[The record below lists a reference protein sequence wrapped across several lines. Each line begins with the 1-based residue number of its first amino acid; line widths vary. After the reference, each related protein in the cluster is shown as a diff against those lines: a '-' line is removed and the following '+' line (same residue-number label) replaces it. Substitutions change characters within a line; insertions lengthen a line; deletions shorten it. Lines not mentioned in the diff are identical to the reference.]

1 MADNKKADG
10 IADDKKQERVLYGI
24 QPRRQKIYKFYK
36 LLRLYFWFI
45 LAFSII
51 MIGVTFIQD
60 STVQSITGNKY
71 YRYIA
76 IGILGIT
83 LVILLIL
90 LFIKH
95 ILLRKCPF
103 DDWVY
108 DIAQKRVGTDVIFYD
123 NKYLWIQYDRGNKE
137 VDKKD
142 FVIEMSDKSDKYSYF
157 YIKTWIDEGVLQVE
171 TKKKTVIP
179 DKASK
184 NMEDDKYPNI
194 IPVGL
199 ARDDVHQKISPI
211 GWWINDNEKNKEM
224 IMTSPSV
231 SMLIVGGTGSGKS
244 VMEQSIVAHASH
256 YPDNFQIVGIDVKQ
270 VEFNLLRGVKSIKG
284 VALTVATA
292 AETITAF
299 QQIMMSRFLFMKDN
313 NVNNIYKLKDKK
325 VKYYD
330 LMLRHCQCDEIFEIQ
345 VKFDTTKGDRE
356 TEKLLKMY
364 PDGIQPRIMTIENIY
379 KGMKDG
385 TIKDPVFPKV
395 KGYNPNIKLE
405 DITITEDIYKPK
417 IMIFLADEL
426 NELMTSDDYKS
437 VDQIKYCLGSIARL
451 GRA

>member
-1 MADNKKADG
+1 MKELLDFSVRSIGIGNYYGFEINKDNLYRTSDG
-10 IADDKKQERVLYGI
+10 I
-24 QPRRQKIYKFYK
+24 
-36 LLRLYFWFI
+36 
-45 LAFSII
+45 
-51 MIGVTFIQD
+51 
-60 STVQSITGNKY
+60 
-71 YRYIA
+71 
-76 IGILGIT
+76 
-83 LVILLIL
+83 
-90 LFIKH
+90 
-95 ILLRKCPF
+95 
-103 DDWVY
+103 
-108 DIAQKRVGTDVIFYD
+108 
-123 NKYLWIQYDRGNKE
+123 
-137 VDKKD
+137 
-142 FVIEMSDKSDKYSYF
+142 
-157 YIKTWIDEGVLQVE
+157 
-171 TKKKTVIP
+171 
-179 DKASK
+179 
-184 NMEDDKYPNI
+184 
-194 IPVGL
+194 
-199 ARDDVHQKISPI
+199 VHH
-211 GWWINDNEKNKEM
+211 N
-224 IMTSPSV
+224 
-231 SMLIVGGTGSGKS
+231 SGKS

-270 VEFNLLRGVKSIKG
+270 VEFNLLKGVKSVKG

-325 VKYYD
+325 VKYFN
-330 LMLRHCQCDEIFEIQ
+330 LMGRSWQFDEIFEIQ

-426 NELMTSDDYKS
+426 NEL
-437 VDQIKYCLGSIARL
+437 IKMS
-451 GRA
+451 

>member
-45 LAFSII
+45 IAFSII

-60 STVQSITGNKY
+60 STVQAITGNKY

-83 LVILLIL
+83 LVILLVL

-179 DKASK
+179 NKASK

-194 IPVGL
+194 IPIGL

-231 SMLIVGGTGSGKS
+231 SILIVGGPLGLDTIIPTTNGYKTMRTIEVGDYVFDVNNKPVRVLGKS
-244 VMEQSIVAHASH
+244 KI
-256 YPDNFQIVGIDVKQ
+256 
-270 VEFNLLRGVKSIKG
+270 FNNK
-284 VALTVATA
+284 T
-292 AETITAF
+292 
-299 QQIMMSRFLFMKDN
+299 
-313 NVNNIYKLKDKK
+313 IYKLSLLNGSDKK
-325 VKYYD
+325 EIYCSQDHRFPVMSFDNTYTD
-330 LMLRHCQCDEIFEIQ
+330 VQCKDINTNDIILGNFYNYTLIDKT
-345 VKFDTTKGDRE
+345 VIDTIPTQCILIDSPEHEFLITDKSENGWKGGNEYTYPALYSRN
-356 TEKLLKMY
+356 TGCHAKGEKIIVANNLIT
-364 PDGIQPRIMTIENIY
+364 DVDT
-379 KGMKDG
+379 
-385 TIKDPVFPKV
+385 
-395 KGYNPNIKLE
+395 LE
-405 DITITEDIYKPK
+405 
-417 IMIFLADEL
+417 
-426 NELMTSDDYKS
+426 
-437 VDQIKYCLGSIARL
+437 
-451 GRA
+451 